1 MILSVELLKKFNP
14 SGNVSA
20 LEFLVG
26 MLTYGDIVDKE
37 RDIDPILRKFIE
49 LDIHKK
55 GVLSI
60 EDLKKLRNSIHV
72 DDTSRDS
79 SFKIVYEDVLD
90 VVFNRHHT
98 SRDADDDG
106 TLSSPMHSMPSSI
119 GSRPNQK
126 VIEGNIENVVESL

>member
-55 GVLSI
+55 GILSI
-60 EDLKKLRNSIHV
+60 EDLKKLRSSMHV

-79 SFKIVYEDVLD
+79 SFKIVYDDVLD
-90 VVFNRHHT
+90 VVFNRHHP

-106 TLSSPMHSMPSSI
+106 TLSSPMHSTQSST
-119 GSRPNQK
+119 GSESNQMVK
-126 VIEGNIENVVESL
+126 EGNIENVVESL